1 MPSNQQPID
10 SGAASQFS
18 YEMKSGANAGIN
30 NSSNGRDDDSDD
42 EDRPPPGPYHDADR
56 DAEWEEREKA
66 EIRAQERE
74 VAERGE
80 RATMWLV
87 IKCTAAV
94 AAYAVGSVLWFQVL
108 DREDRK

>member
-18 YEMKSGANAGIN
+18 HEIKSGANTGIN
-30 NSSNGRDDDSDD
+30 TSPTGRDDDSDD
-42 EDRPPPGPYHDADR
+42 EDRPLPGPYRDADR
-56 DAEWEEREKA
+56 DSEWEEREKA

-74 VAERGE
+74 VAQRGE
-80 RATMWLV
+80 RAMMWLV

-108 DREDRK
+108 ER